1 MKFLL
6 ATHNMKKRAE
16 LQRILEPIGI
26 TVMTA
31 EEAGKTLTDVE
42 ETGTTFEE
50 NAVLKAE
57 SGALESGMPCIADDS
72 GLEVDF
78 LGGEP
83 GVYSARYAGEH
94 GNDDKN
100 IEKLLE
106 NLKNVP
112 IEKRT
117 ARFVCTACCIFPNG
131 EKILSRGTC
140 EGYIAF
146 EKTGDKGFGY
156 DPVFVPDDADG
167 RSMAS
172 LSDEEKDAISH
183 RRRALDGLAEK
194 LSHKDLQGETL

>member
-31 EEAGKTLTDVE
+31 EEAGKNLTDVE
-42 ETGTTFEE
+42 ETGVTFEE

-57 SGALESGMPCIADDS
+57 GGCSESGMPCIADDS
-72 GLEVDF
+72 GLEVDA
-78 LGGEP
+78 LDGAP

-94 GNDDKN
+94 GNDEKN

-106 NLKNVP
+106 NLKDVP
-112 IEKRT
+112 KEKRT
-117 ARFVCTACCIFPNG
+117 ARFVCVACCMFPNG
-131 EKILSRGTC
+131 EKLIARGAC
-140 EGYIAF
+140 EGHIAF

-156 DPVFVPDDADG
+156 DPVFIPDDTDG
-167 RSMAS
+167 RSMAA
-172 LSDEEKDAISH
+172 LSDDEKDSISH
-183 RRRALDGLAEK
+183 RRRALDRLAQQLEERK
-194 LSHKDLQGETL
+194 EDHKE

>member
-6 ATHNMKKRAE
+6 ATHNLKKRAE
-16 LQRILEPIGI
+16 LQRILGPIGI

-42 ETGTTFEE
+42 ETGVTFEE

-57 SGALESGMPCIADDS
+57 GGCAESGMPCIADDS
-72 GLEVDF
+72 GLEVDA

-94 GNDDKN
+94 GNDEKN
-100 IEKLLE
+100 IVKLLG
-106 NLKNVP
+106 NLGDLP
-112 IEKRT
+112 FEKRT
-117 ARFVCTACCIFPNG
+117 ARFVCVACCMFPNG
-131 EKILSRGTC
+131 EKLIARGTC
-140 EGYIAF
+140 EGHIAF

-156 DPVFVPDDADG
+156 DPVFIPDGVDG

-172 LSDEEKDAISH
+172 LSDEEKDSISH
-183 RRRALDGLAEK
+183 RRRALDKLAEQFEARK
-194 LSHKDLQGETL
+194 EDHKE